1 MATYADGKRGVQQSR
16 NILAGPS
23 FPVNC
28 PFCSCLADKPRPA
41 EQSFSG
47 NIIETAAEPK
57 LKQKLELL
65 VQKSES
71 TLYIV
76 LLAAYQTLLSR
87 YSGQDDIIVGS
98 PVAGRPHAS
107 LENIAGMFVN
117 TLPMRGRPEGH
128 KTFRE
133 FIEEIKETA
142 LGAFEH
148 QEVQFEALVEK
159 LGVRRDINRNPVF
172 DVMFALQN
180 TEKTKLSMDGLTLS
194 PYEQEHT
201 IAKFDLSLFANEE
214 SGLLR
219 FSWEYSTE
227 LFERET
233 IERWTGHWRR
243 LLEQVAEDP
252 DIKLGEIDLLTEA
265 EKNQLQFE
273 FNGTETRYPRNK
285 TLHQL
290 FEEQVERTPDQTAVL
305 FEGRKVT
312 YRELNARAN
321 RLARDLRGKGVKPD
335 HIVALM
341 TERSIEMLVGILGIL
356 KAGGA
361 YLPIDPDYP
370 EERIG
375 FMLKDSRTR
384 WLLKQAHI
392 GGSIPFS
399 GESML
404 LDESDSLTKAE
415 ANLTPVSKADDMAY
429 VIYTSGST
437 GKPKGVMVEHHS
449 VVNRLHWMQKQ
460 FPLEVDDVVL
470 QKTQF
475 SFDVSVW
482 ELFWWGQVG
491 AKVCLLPPGRKRSG
505 SDSRNHRPVRC

>member
-1 MATYADGKRGVQQSR
+1 MKVTAERHLLAIDLHHIIADGMTL
-16 NILAGPS
+16 NIFIQEFNALYHEIELAPLAIQYKDFAVWQHMRMESEAYSNQETYWLDRLSGEL
-23 FPVNC
+23 PVLQL
-28 PFCSCLADKPRPA
+28 PADKPRPA

-214 SGLLR
+214 SGRLR

-252 DIKLGEIDLLTEA
+252 DIKLG
-265 EKNQLQFE
+265 
-273 FNGTETRYPRNK
+273 RS
-285 TLHQL
+285 
-290 FEEQVERTPDQTAVL
+290 
-305 FEGRKVT
+305 T
-312 YRELNARAN
+312 Y
-321 RLARDLRGKGVKPD
+321 
-335 HIVALM
+335 
-341 TERSIEMLVGILGIL
+341 
-356 KAGGA
+356 
-361 YLPIDPDYP
+361 
-370 EERIG
+370 
-375 FMLKDSRTR
+375 
-384 WLLKQAHI
+384 
-392 GGSIPFS
+392 
-399 GESML
+399 
-404 LDESDSLTKAE
+404 
-415 ANLTPVSKADDMAY
+415 
-429 VIYTSGST
+429 
-437 GKPKGVMVEHHS
+437 
-449 VVNRLHWMQKQ
+449 
-460 FPLEVDDVVL
+460 
-470 QKTQF
+470 
-475 SFDVSVW
+475 
-482 ELFWWGQVG
+482 
-491 AKVCLLPPGRKRSG
+491 
-505 SDSRNHRPVRC
+505 